1 MSPQKAPDYSVT
13 KANQREVIGGPHT
26 VVARGFAQIF
36 GIHPA
41 IAFLT
46 LIVDSMLFGG
56 EAVTLGTSLPL
67 SIMAGVVLGII
78 AYKAQKKWYGD
89 DSESAF
95 IKALI
100 LAFLTAIPTNIP
112 AFVYVPA
119 GIVGFFRR
127 KKD

>member
-1 MSPQKAPDYSVT
+1 MA
-13 KANQREVIGGPHT
+13 
-26 VVARGFAQIF
+26 ARGVAQIF

-56 EAVTLGTSLPL
+56 EFVTGGAILPL
-67 SIMAGVVLGII
+67 SIVCGGVLGYIT
-78 AYKAQKKWYGD
+78 YKSQMKWYGD
-89 DSESAF
+89 DNESAK
-95 IKALI
+95 IKAII

-119 GIVGFFRR
+119 GILGFFRR